1 MKNIISI
8 LISALILISC
18 TPSKEELNTKIG
30 NLETK
35 FSQNIKQGFD
45 ITTAN
50 ELLETYAS
58 YIKNYSDDN
67 QINEIKLKAGE
78 LAMNMKKH
86 ALAVNYL
93 EQIYLQVSD
102 FDKMEQVLFFLGNI
116 YENQIF
122 DIESAEKYYTELIEK
137 YPNSK
142 YANDVKITLNNLGK
156 TAEELF
162 EELKLKNDSTQTDSL
177 KENI

>member
-1 MKNIISI
+1 M
-8 LISALILISC
+8 
-18 TPSKEELNTKIG
+18 
-30 NLETK
+30 
-35 FSQNIKQGFD
+35 F
-45 ITTAN
+45 
-50 ELLETYAS
+50 
-58 YIKNYSDDN
+58 IKN
-67 QINEIKLKAGE
+67 
-78 LAMNMKKH
+78 
-86 ALAVNYL
+86 
-93 EQIYLQVSD
+93 
-102 FDKMEQVLFFLGNI
+102 
-116 YENQIF
+116 NQIF